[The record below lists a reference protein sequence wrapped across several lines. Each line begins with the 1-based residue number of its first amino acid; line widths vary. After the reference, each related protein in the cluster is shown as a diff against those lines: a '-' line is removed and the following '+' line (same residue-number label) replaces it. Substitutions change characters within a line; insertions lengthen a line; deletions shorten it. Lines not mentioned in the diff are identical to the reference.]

1 MLLLFKIIYEFKKLK
16 LDLCIFS
23 PHIMESMAVWDF
35 GFNIVYSGF
44 QKLDFSLCQ
53 WNVDSGLQSLVGFRF
68 L

>member
-23 PHIMESMAVWDF
+23 PHVMESMAVWDF
-35 GFNIVYSGF
+35 GFNNVYSGF
-44 QKLDFSLCQ
+44 QEQDSNLCH